1 MNITTQQWL
10 TLGAPA
16 AVIVAAALAALAGY
30 VTAAL
35 KLRELRLAD
44 ELKTRAAY
52 LANARSVAGEVYV
65 PLAIALAELSRAYNE
80 FRLRV
85 DFELGAAPTGSV
97 RRFKGSCNRFIAAW
111 TGLLERGAS
120 AYLTLPLEEEIADFA
135 LFLQESLEAHETT
148 RKLTLSPHFY
158 GGWAPTIAVGRGRAF
173 AVLAALTKVAA
184 ILIRLAVFLPFAGV
198 ELRSK
203 EEIVASPI
211 TSRQFETR
219 FQESALEISALIKE
233 VTLGGRLD
241 QAL

>member
-1 MNITTQQWL
+1 MDITTQQWL

-44 ELKTRAAY
+44 ELKSRAAY
-52 LANARSVAGEVYV
+52 LANARAVAGEVYV
-65 PLAIALAELSRAYNE
+65 PLAIELAELTRAYNE

-85 DFELGAAPTGSV
+85 DFDENTAPTGSV
-97 RRFKGSCNRFIAAW
+97 RRFKASCNRFDSAW
-111 TGLLERGAS
+111 TSLLQRGAS

-135 LFLQESLEAHETT
+135 LFLIESLEAGETT
-148 RKLTLSPHFY
+148 RKLTLSPYFY
-158 GGWAPTIAVGRGRAF
+158 GGWAPTIAVGRGNAL
-173 AVLAALTKVAA
+173 AVLAALAKVATV
-184 ILIRLAVFLPFAGV
+184 LVRLAVFLPFAGV
-198 ELRSK
+198 ELRTK

-219 FQESALEISALIKE
+219 FQESALEINALIKE

-241 QAL
+241 QT